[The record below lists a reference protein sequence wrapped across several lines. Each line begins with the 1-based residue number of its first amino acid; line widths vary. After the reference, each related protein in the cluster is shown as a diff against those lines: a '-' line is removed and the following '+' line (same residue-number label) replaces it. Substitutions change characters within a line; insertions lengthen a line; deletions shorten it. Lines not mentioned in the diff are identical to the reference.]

1 MFESEIRD
9 LESGVWADPNPSQC
23 PCHGHGWFNSDFDVA
38 FRCPIHGHGV
48 PHPEDEEGCIA
59 FDWAAHDVRIHRQAW
74 RDACSRSGMIPW
86 SFRIAV
92 EAHVRACNGF
102 RSVLTMREWVDFAFD
117 VAEHEWSE
125 GQDERARRMGYSCRL
140 EASWAAEGA
149 FEAGC
154 RRQNVNP
161 DGDNMRGSPERADAD
176 SWH

>member
-1 MFESEIRD
+1 MFENEIRD

-23 PCHGHGWFNSDFDVA
+23 PCRGHGWFNSDFDVA
-38 FRCPIHGHGV
+38 FECRIHSHGA
-48 PHPEDEEGCIA
+48 PHPEDEERRET
-59 FDWAAHDVRIHRQAW
+59 FDWAAHDVRVHRQAW
-74 RDACSRSGMIPW
+74 RDAQARSGMERW
-86 SFRIAV
+86 AFRVAV
-92 EAHVRACNGF
+92 EAHVRACTGF
-102 RSVLTMREWVDFAFD
+102 VAPTMREWVDFAFD

-125 GQDERARRMGYSCRL
+125 AQDSRARRMGFSCRL

-154 RRQNVNP
+154 RRRNVDP